1 MKKCKLPLIVLLCVS
16 MLLGGC
22 GNGGEA
28 QNTVEAVTDTNSSTD
43 PTESVTETQPD
54 KDKEV
59 TMGSNMWKYKTENGV
74 SVREVV
80 INTDKGGEDV
90 NVVQITDT
98 HYWAFTENDLK
109 NPVLA
114 STKEKRTWKTIAN
127 GASVSKA
134 EKALAYAD
142 SVADQIV
149 VTGDAIDFLSE
160 GTLNLVK
167 STMWDK
173 YGVASGKNKIMVTM
187 GNHEHLRQ
195 MQGTVVDSTTL
206 ESRLQILQD
215 AWEHDIYYTSKV
227 LKDKVMV
234 IQLDNSIKEMFWDC
248 QVSQLKRDLDIARQN
263 GYVVLLFYHVP
274 ISTGNAKYYN
284 TKASVIGD
292 QNNAYANF
300 YSKGINQY
308 SEGASGEIYNLII
321 NNGDIIKGCFC
332 GHKHCDYYT
341 EIEAK
346 TADGTATV
354 IPQYILIGAAYG
366 ANVLKITVK

>member
-22 GNGGEA
+22 LNGGEA
-28 QNTVEAVTDTNSSTD
+28 QSIVEAVTDTNSSTVT
-43 PTESVTETQPD
+43 TEDATETQPD

-59 TMGSNMWKYKTENGV
+59 TMGSNMWKYKTENGI
-74 SVREVV
+74 SIREVV

-98 HYWAFTENDLK
+98 HYWAFTENDLE

-114 STKEKRTWKTIAN
+114 STKENRTWKTIAN

-134 EKALAYAD
+134 EKVLVYAD

-167 STMWDK
+167 STLWNK
-173 YGVASGKNKIMVTM
+173 YGVASGKDKIMVTM
-187 GNHEHLRQ
+187 GNHEPLRQ
-195 MQGTVVDSTTL
+195 MQGTVADSTTL
-206 ESRLQILQD
+206 ESRLQTLQD

-227 LKDKVMV
+227 LKNKVMV
-234 IQLDNSIKEMFWDC
+234 IQLDNGINEMFWDC
-248 QVSQLKRDLDIARQN
+248 QVSQLERDLAIARKN

>member
-22 GNGGEA
+22 GNGGES
-28 QNTVEAVTDTNSSTD
+28 QRIVKAVTDTNSSTVS
-43 PTESVTETQPD
+43 TEDATETQPD

-59 TMGSNMWKYKTENGV
+59 TMGSNMWKYKTENGI
-74 SVREVV
+74 SIREVV

-134 EKALAYAD
+134 EKMLVYAD

-167 STMWDK
+167 STMWNK
-173 YGVASGKNKIMVTM
+173 YGVASGKDKIMVTM
-187 GNHEHLRQ
+187 GNHEPLRQ
-195 MQGTVVDSTTL
+195 MQGTVADTTTL

-234 IQLDNSIKEMFWDC
+234 IQLDNGIKEMFWDC

-263 GYVVLLFYHVP
+263 GYAVLLFYHVP